1 VENPG
6 DSSSEHEL
14 RAEIVAVHG
23 PVSLI
28 EADTV
33 NMHQAG
39 ANAVRATQVDMYL
52 SGAGTIDGGVVHLDQ
67 AAAVV
72 VRGAS
77 VMLVESATAI
87 AIGDEVSLDG
97 TRAALVS
104 GGTVN
109 ARGASTGLLLARE
122 VHGEVTTV
130 LDTRGALLAGIGGGL
145 AIGLVLL
152 LGGLLLGRP
161 RR

>member
-6 DSSSEHEL
+6 GSSGEQEL
-14 RAEIVAVHG
+14 RADVAEVHG
-23 PVSLI
+23 PVDMI
-28 EADTV
+28 DADTV
-33 NMHQAG
+33 NMHRAG
-39 ANAVRATQVDMYL
+39 ANAVRATQVDMHL

-67 AAAVV
+67 AAAIV

-77 VMLVESATAI
+77 VMLVESAAAI
-87 AIGDEVSLDG
+87 AIGDEVQLDS
-97 TRAALVS
+97 TRAALIA

-122 VHGEVTTV
+122 VYGEVSTV
-130 LDTRGALLAGIGGGL
+130 LDTRGALMAGIGGGL

-161 RR
+161 RS

>member
-1 VENPG
+1 
-6 DSSSEHEL
+6 
-14 RAEIVAVHG
+14 
-23 PVSLI
+23 
-28 EADTV
+28 
-33 NMHQAG
+33 
-39 ANAVRATQVDMYL
+39 
-52 SGAGTIDGGVVHLDQ
+52 
-67 AAAVV
+67 
-72 VRGAS
+72 
-77 VMLVESATAI
+77 MLVESATAI
-87 AIGDEVSLDG
+87 AIGDEVQLDG
-97 TRAALVS
+97 TRAALVA